1 MPQKKKQNKKEKKTN
16 KKPHRKQVLKK
27 IVQQSIPYFASE
39 QNSGHQYN
47 KDHTQF
53 VQQQQ
58 QQTRTD
64 SLVGDLVSK
73 LISKI
78 ENSGTQQTQQ
88 YSNEVQP
95 ITNDNSNTN
104 SGQTSGNTQTI
115 TNNIYPNSGQ
125 STTSTDTPDP
135 KKTAIETA
143 AGTALSVATGYSP
156 EVTGGIAAGS
166 AVGVGLIG
174 GIIAGRKKIG
184 QAFKNTFSGKKTGGT
199 ATSSRLLK
207 EDEKAASSRLLKEDG
222 NAVSSSIVKEDGK
235 HVRGKD
241 QNYMELPSEVPSQ
254 PTSRQ
259 TSFDEPRSLTKQ
271 SSKIKT
277 IPEEITPLEE
287 AGGTGMKTPMSVKN
301 RIKQELGQIYG
312 ENTLSRAASNTS
324 NRSSKPTNLDK
335 QFVNVATVTPART
348 EPATSLS
355 PQTLSLEAMNRPNIL
370 QNVLKKLYKT
380 KEGQEKVQSI
390 GRTIPLRNEFIK
402 QREAAIKLQSIGRTV
417 PLRNKFIKERE
428 AASKIKATI
437 KRRLNPEK
445 APQPARLSG
454 VHETSRQGA
463 TTTRTF
469 DMNQAIEQRM
479 TQAAGK
485 PQKRTKSEMSEAS
498 TVPPPTPVRKYFN
511 SDNPEYRR
519 GQSKREKDEKE
530 SRVRPLIEM
539 LNPNNPFNQGYF
551 GDALKKD
558 LEGYHPRE
566 VKQGRPKTS
575 YSTRD
580 QKSK

>member
-207 EDEKAASSRLLKEDG
+207 ED
-222 NAVSSSIVKEDGK
+222 NY
-235 HVRGKD
+235 VRGTKPGVNTDLQTASKTKGSNVEKYSELPNPLQGDFDEYIGDSTKQKMKD
-241 QNYMELPSEVPSQ
+241 IQEQVKKYEQSRKSTKETQITPKPSPRAISTQITPKPSPRATPRPSLEGTPLNILLHPSTRYME
-254 PTSRQ
+254 PT
-259 TSFDEPRSLTKQ
+259 
-271 SSKIKT
+271 
-277 IPEEITPLEE
+277 
-287 AGGTGMKTPMSVKN
+287 
-301 RIKQELGQIYG
+301 
-312 ENTLSRAASNTS
+312 
-324 NRSSKPTNLDK
+324 
-335 QFVNVATVTPART
+335 
-348 EPATSLS
+348 TSLS
-355 PQTLSLEAMNRPNIL
+355 PGSAAGVIRARTSGIQEHSGVLTRNLRQELGEAHTELKSKRPKSKHPEYVSGYDARRYDDQKGKTKQLVPVYNLEHNFNKAYFRKELKNNREYEKKLTTQLSSRSKNPFSGSEGSASEISASEQSYTRPSTRQAQRMRSTMLSQTLTPESNIY
-370 QNVLKKLYKT
+370 VAKS
-380 KEGQEKVQSI
+380 G
-390 GRTIPLRNEFIK
+390 
-402 QREAAIKLQSIGRTV
+402 
-417 PLRNKFIKERE
+417 NK
-428 AASKIKATI
+428 S
-437 KRRLNPEK
+437 N
-445 APQPARLSG
+445 
-454 VHETSRQGA
+454 
-463 TTTRTF
+463 
-469 DMNQAIEQRM
+469 
-479 TQAAGK
+479 
-485 PQKRTKSEMSEAS
+485 
-498 TVPPPTPVRKYFN
+498 
-511 SDNPEYRR
+511 
-519 GQSKREKDEKE
+519 
-530 SRVRPLIEM
+530 
-539 LNPNNPFNQGYF
+539 
-551 GDALKKD
+551 
-558 LEGYHPRE
+558 
-566 VKQGRPKTS
+566 
-575 YSTRD
+575 
-580 QKSK
+580 